1 MLPNFHESFLA
12 LSLSR
17 NRIVTNILY
26 LVRGLRQLSW
36 QCFLSSHLQCGDYSI
51 LHVSL
56 FLLQWGD
63 FPHSCLWDASLKL
76 SSWTED
82 WVTLHL
88 IFYTIGPQIQRIILY
103 NVCQLQWDS
112 INRHMSHSCPLS
124 ALQRGSSLSLVY
136 SSISTIY
143 FPSHTLSPCNLRRYN
158 THPLIF
164 SFPREGIKTFQMK
177 HCTSDVLHLV
187 FAMWSAV
194 REAKCIFG
202 DHFVAH
208 LHYVWRGD
216 LVLPVACHFKSPS
229 HFYSNRAVCCVLG
242 CYQIQPKVDEQ
253 HFVYNLGT
261 LYSSNHIIEIYNSD
275 I

>member
-1 MLPNFHESFLA
+1 MSANFNEIPSIATCPLPVHFQHYKGAVPFLWF
-12 LSLSR
+12 
-17 NRIVTNILY
+17 ILP
-26 LVRGLRQLSW
+26 SPP
-36 QCFLSSHLQCGDYSI
+36 FT
-51 LHVSL
+51 
-56 FLLQWGD
+56 FLLTH
-63 FPHSCLWDASLKL
+63 FPHAISGDITLIL
-76 SSWTED
+76 S
-82 WVTLHL
+82 
-88 IFYTIGPQIQRIILY
+88 
-103 NVCQLQWDS
+103 
-112 INRHMSHSCPLS
+112 
-124 ALQRGSSLSLVY
+124 
-136 SSISTIY
+136 Y
-143 FPSHTLSPCNLRRYN
+143 FP
-158 THPLIF
+158 
-164 SFPREGIKTFQMK
+164 FPGIKTFQMK